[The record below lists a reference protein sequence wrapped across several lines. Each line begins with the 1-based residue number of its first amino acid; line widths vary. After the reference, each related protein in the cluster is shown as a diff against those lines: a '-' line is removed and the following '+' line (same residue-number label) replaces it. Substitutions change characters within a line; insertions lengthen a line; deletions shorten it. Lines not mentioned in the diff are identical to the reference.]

1 MYLGMNEDFNY
12 LFFIG
17 IGILVYGICYFIVHD
32 VIIHQRFKWFK
43 NIKWK
48 YILKYLRKGQSWTQV
63 SNFIN
68 EGRHHP

>member
-1 MYLGMNEDFNY
+1 MYLGMNENFNY

-48 YILKYLRKGQSWTQV
+48 YIQALRKGHRIS
-63 SNFIN
+63 
-68 EGRHHP
+68 